1 MTSLALHIINQRDAH
16 RTDRFHLATK
26 TTILEELLGR
36 IRSGDPSLTLDEV
49 NKAMKLA
56 ETHTLSVQSLDKE
69 KAQETTSWRDTIFG
83 KKRDPRTDEK
93 ELEDAKKLWEQAL
106 AETPGK
112 QVPAPEQQTPSPV
125 TGPTVSSPPP
135 HYSEV
140 LAQTPKKS
148 GKVVFY

>member
-1 MTSLALHIINQRDAH
+1 MTSLALHTINQRDAH
-16 RTDRFHLATK
+16 RSNRFHLATK

-36 IRSGDPSLTLDEV
+36 IWSGDPSLTLYEV

-56 ETHTLSVQSLDKE
+56 ETHTLVVQSPDKE

-83 KKRDPRTDEK
+83 KKRDLARTNRNSEMLRNCGNK
-93 ELEDAKKLWEQAL
+93 
-106 AETPGK
+106 TPGK
-112 QVPAPEQQTPSPV
+112 QVPAPEQQTPSPIPD
-125 TGPTVSSPPP
+125 PTVSSPPP